1 MSGWSELTEAIVR
14 HPGEY
19 MNTLPYD
26 LSIPGFMEEPDSRFG
41 PGQTVI
47 ARTNRASTK
56 KWRKLDAVQKGSES
70 PV

>member
-1 MSGWSELTEAIVR
+1 MPVDPNRPDKHIDPATGIWPFSEWGSACAR
-14 HPGEY
+14 
-19 MNTLPYD
+19 
-26 LSIPGFMEEPDSRFG
+26 GFVSDSRFG